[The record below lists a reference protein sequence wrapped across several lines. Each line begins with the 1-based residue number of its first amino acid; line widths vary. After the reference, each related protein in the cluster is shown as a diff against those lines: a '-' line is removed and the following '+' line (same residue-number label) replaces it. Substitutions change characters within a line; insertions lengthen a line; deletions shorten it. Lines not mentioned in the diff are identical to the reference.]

1 MYRGVHELEA
11 RHGEEGPHRLLYPR
25 DGAEHAEHVPR
36 GPPARGQRGAL
47 GDELLPP
54 HRRPPLHGNP
64 PRGSRDGDV
73 EIGAWARELAVA
85 QRAARGS
92 SRRCNEDASH
102 SRGSTSVDEGRKTA
116 EAEER
121 CSRQSRAI
129 KRTLPSTPTS
139 AMHGIKGRGSPP
151 GPEEARGGR
160 GEAARDV
167 ATSVAPQAIGCAIRG
182 RTKAPGGEQA
192 MLGTG
197 TRRSGTASRSMAM
210 GAATSGKEEP
220 PAKRRREERSVVESF
235 PCHPV
240 QGGPIL
246 EANSSTGSCWSSRAA
261 LLASLRS
268 CGRPPEGPT
277 Q

>member
-1 MYRGVHELEA
+1 
-11 RHGEEGPHRLLYPR
+11 
-25 DGAEHAEHVPR
+25 
-36 GPPARGQRGAL
+36 
-47 GDELLPP
+47 LPP
-54 HRRPPLHGNP
+54 LRRPPLHGNP
-64 PRGSRDGDV
+64 PRGSRDGDE
-73 EIGAWARELAVA
+73 EIGAWPRELAVA

-92 SRRCNEDASH
+92 SRRCNADASH
-102 SRGSTSVDEGRKTA
+102 SRGSSSVDEGRTVA
-116 EAEER
+116 GTEAR
-121 CSRQSRAI
+121 HARQSRAI
-129 KRTLPSTPTS
+129 NCTLPSTPTS

-160 GEAARDV
+160 GEATRDV
-167 ATSVAPQAIGCAIRG
+167 AASVAPQAIGCAIRG
-182 RTKAPGGEQA
+182 RIKAPGGEQA
-192 MLGTG
+192 LLGTG

-240 QGGPIL
+240 QGAPVQ